1 MGPSEYEGAVRLGIA
16 TLIGLGAGVEREWSG
31 HTTGPDARFAG
42 VRTFTLLG
50 LLGGVSGL
58 LLAQGHEL
66 MTLGFVLGGV
76 GLVVCSYVMATR
88 RATSGIDGT
97 TEAAALTVLALA
109 TLAGTGWVMLA
120 AGAGSL
126 MVLALSEKQR
136 LHGLVRNIGD
146 KELHA
151 ALQFSVLALVVLPL
165 LPTGPVL
172 GELAIK
178 PRTLWIVVLLFSA
191 LNFAGYLARHAVGP
205 ERGYGIAGALGGVVS
220 STAVTLNFSRQSQR
234 DDEPG
239 IPLAR
244 GVIAACTVLVP
255 RVLIVS
261 AVLNPAVA
269 LALAPRLLP
278 AFGVGLALVLFAWRR
293 QTSAMGSIESQPV
306 EDVANPLRLT
316 SALKM
321 AIAFQIALSAIA
333 FVRREFGDAGLYGT
347 AAALGLTDVDAL
359 TVSMSSPSSSLQ
371 PALAA
376 RVLTFGI
383 LSNTLMKL
391 TLTLVLGRKAFRRAA
406 VTGLLG
412 LAAATAAG
420 MVFA

>member
-269 LALAPRLLP
+269 LALGPRLLP

-333 FVRREFGDAGLYGT
+333 FVRREFGDVGLYGT

>member
-1 MGPSEYEGAVRLGIA
+1 MVPSEYEGGIRLGIA

-50 LLGGVSGL
+50 VLGGVSGL
-58 LLAQGHEL
+58 LVAQGHEL

-76 GLVVCSYVMATR
+76 ALVVCAYVMAMR
-88 RATSGIDGT
+88 RPASGIDGT

-165 LPTGPVL
+165 LPAGPLL
-172 GELAIK
+172 GDLGIR
-178 PRTLWIVVLLFSA
+178 PRALWIVVLLFSA

-205 ERGYGIAGALGGVVS
+205 QRGYGIAGALGGVVS
-220 STAVTLNFSRQSQR
+220 STAVTLNFARQSR
-234 DDEPG
+234 AEEGLG

-261 AVLNPAVA
+261 AVLSPAVA
-269 LALAPRLLP
+269 MALAPRLLP
-278 AFGVGLALVLFAWRR
+278 AFLIGLAFVLFAWRHDTGDD
-293 QTSAMGSIESQPV
+293 TSAGLQTV
-306 EDVANPLRLT
+306 EEVANPLRLT

-333 FVRREFGDAGLYGT
+333 FVRAKFGSPGLYGT

-359 TVSMSSPSSSLQ
+359 TVSMSSASSSLP

-391 TLTLVLGRKAFRRAA
+391 TITAVLGRKAFRLAA

>member
-1 MGPSEYEGAVRLGIA
+1 MIPSEYEGGIRLGIA

-50 LLGGVSGL
+50 VLGGVSGL

-76 GLVVCSYVMATR
+76 ALIVCSYVMATR
-88 RATSGIDGT
+88 RPAAGIDGT

-136 LHGLVRNIGD
+136 LHGLVRHIGD
-146 KELHA
+146 AELHA

-165 LPTGPVL
+165 LPAGPLL
-172 GELAIK
+172 GDLGIR
-178 PRTLWIVVLLFSA
+178 PRALWIVVLLFSA
-191 LNFAGYLARHAVGP
+191 LNFAGYLARRTVGP
-205 ERGYGIAGALGGVVS
+205 QRGYGIAGALGGVVS
-220 STAVTLNFSRQSQR
+220 STAVTLNFARQSR
-234 DDEPG
+234 AEDGLG

-261 AVLNPAVA
+261 AVLSPAVA
-269 LALAPRLLP
+269 MALAPRLLP
-278 AFGVGLALVLFAWRR
+278 AFLIGLAFVLFAWRHDTGDN
-293 QTSAMGSIESQPV
+293 TSAGLQTV
-306 EDVANPLRLT
+306 EEVANPLRLT

-333 FVRREFGDAGLYGT
+333 FVRGEFGNPGLYGT

-391 TLTLVLGRKAFRRAA
+391 TLSVVVGRKGFRRAA